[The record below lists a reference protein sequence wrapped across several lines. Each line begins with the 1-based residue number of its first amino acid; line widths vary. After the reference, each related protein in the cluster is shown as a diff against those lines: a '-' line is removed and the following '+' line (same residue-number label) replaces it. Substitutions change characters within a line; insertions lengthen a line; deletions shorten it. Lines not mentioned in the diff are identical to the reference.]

1 MSMKNHIAGEI
12 TKDQALYLLPDTEE
26 IHVNVNTSIFLFGA
40 NWSRDEVLD
49 LIEKADHVTRSGEI
63 ASSMNY
69 GLVIYPPDAKY
80 QSDLYFVETNMERCA
95 EIDKELEEAEN
106 G

>member
-1 MSMKNHIAGEI
+1 MIAGEI
-12 TKDQALYLLPDTEE
+12 TKEQALYLLPDDEE
-26 IHVNVNTSIFLFGA
+26 IHVHRNTSFGLLGCD
-40 NWSRDEVLD
+40 WSKDDILD
-49 LIEKADHVTRSGEI
+49 LIAKADHVTRSGEI
-63 ASSMNY
+63 ASSMNH

-95 EIDKELEEAEN
+95 EIDKALEETEN

>member
-1 MSMKNHIAGEI
+1 MIAGEI
-12 TKDQALYLLPDTEE
+12 TKEQALYLLPDTEE
-26 IHVNVNTSIFLFGA
+26 IHVHRNTSFGLLGA
-40 NWSRDEVLD
+40 DWERDEILE
-49 LIEKADHVTRSGEI
+49 LIENADHVTRSGEI
-63 ASSMNY
+63 ASSMNH

-95 EIDKELEEAEN
+95 EIDKELEKTED